1 LWLVLPCSSW
11 YCWTT
16 TKNNFS
22 NKYVLVAIDHYSKW
36 WKARPIK
43 EHVESATKFLEKE
56 IICRFEVLKYV
67 LINNGEEW
75 MAKFDLMWKKIG
87 ITHQYTTPHW
97 HNGWEDDQNPET
109 WPYYCFFYKHI
120 KMGCSSSKDLVW
132 ISLRYLE

>member
-1 LWLVLPCSSW
+1 LVIDYGNIWSRIEELKSIPICDLFYHVALDIVGPLPK
-11 YCWTT
+11 
-16 TKNNFS
+16 TKFS

-87 ITHQYTTPHW
+87 ITYQYTTPH
-97 HNGWEDDQNPET
+97 
-109 WPYYCFFYKHI
+109 
-120 KMGCSSSKDLVW
+120 
-132 ISLRYLE
+132 